1 MQQRISTCLGAQVVQ
16 NSSEEVLGTLANV
29 LINPDS
35 GTIEGFYVFVPSG
48 LSSGILFCS
57 SLDIVRFGARVHI
70 RSEDSLCD
78 PRDIIRLQ
86 SLLED
91 NRPVLGQRV
100 RTESGQKLGRCKDI
114 QFNTD
119 TMKLE
124 WVFPKKLFSW
134 GRGVPV
140 ADIVEVRSDA
150 IIVRDAPRPVLQQSE
165 EAHVSVFD
173 PLETPE
179 PTVSC
184 KEDSNI

>member
-1 MQQRISTCLGAQVVQ
+1 MQQRISTCLGAQVVEH
-16 NSSEEVLGTLANV
+16 SSEEVLGTLANV
-29 LINPDS
+29 LIHPDTGS
-35 GTIEGFYVFVPSG
+35 IEGFYVFVPSG

-57 SLDIVRFGARVHI
+57 SLDIVRFGARVYV
-70 RSEDSLCD
+70 RSDDSLCD
-78 PRDIIRLQ
+78 PRDIIRLK

-91 NRPVLGQRV
+91 DRPVLGQRIK
-100 RTESGQKLGRCKDI
+100 TESGQYLGRCKDI

-124 WVFPKKLFSW
+124 WVFPRKLFSW

-140 ADIVEVRSDA
+140 ADILEVRSDA
-150 IIVRDAPRPVLQQSE
+150 IIVRDAPRPVLQKE
-165 EAHVSVFD
+165 EEPHVSVFD

-184 KEDSNI
+184 KENSGS